1 MPPLPSL
8 VLLAALAAQE
18 AAPDSAD
25 LTPFAPPSRA
35 TLDEL
40 RATATATA
48 AAPRSRRILG
58 CARPEN
64 AGSAACIEDLGK
76 LLRPTTVVVS
86 GGVSLGS
93 HQAGVLHYLG
103 GFLGQYGALL
113 DGALPPAR
121 EPAATVNLATGASAG
136 SINAFLTA
144 MTTCREP
151 VRRPEDSLFFHT
163 WIPVGMEGLLSSE
176 AVTAGSVLSRK
187 PIEAAICRIR
197 ALWGPTVGDSC
208 PAGPPLPGRWAQR
221 PCRGRL
227 AFNVTRVRARD
238 IPLTDVSGASNLT
251 VKRQTEKFL
260 VEYRKPEGDR
270 PPQFYAY
277 LPDRC
282 PHLPAGLYPLLGGGE
297 RQQPVLLDDVFS
309 LLTASSSFPVAFK
322 PVPVPH
328 RLVTSESGAL
338 SPVDRTSEFIDG
350 GVFDNTP
357 LGIAQAMNAC
367 RAREGPRSPRAG
379 PAAGGEPYYVF
390 IEPDARGWRP
400 GKRRTSTPVA
410 QPDTVFGI
418 YKPFLTDFVAVSRQ
432 AELLNALTQAP
443 ELRRGLKVP
452 LRNLPTASGLM
463 MNFLGFF
470 EKDFRRFDFYLGM
483 TDAWD
488 HLRRATRAP
497 EGGPARPDW
506 RYELVTASRP
516 FGLDDDPMFS
526 CLRAL
531 RLAEPDDFSQVAPPD
546 PGAPAFDD
554 SCAVARGKE
563 PNLLR
568 LYRAVRDLR
577 RHSEQADYDPEAET
591 ETFFALLAG
600 HQFQFTD
607 LRDDDGP
614 VAAEGAQAMVRDRFQ
629 RLAHLLGVRQPTL
642 VGRQGVAV
650 AAKATANAFGY
661 RHPRHSL
668 ELLGVLNGAGFGLAY
683 LVTGQSGFRLEA
695 GARTEP
701 WKQGFFPSGSQWL
714 GNVMG
719 YAGLGYE
726 LHLSRIDPWQLSLTA
741 GWEIRERT
749 RNHGY
754 FPYLVPQDH
763 LLWRHGPIAHLRA
776 TMFQRFTVGLGFE
789 LWVDDCARNNACSQ
803 SASFTRGLESNTT
816 ERLRL
821 TLMLGWRFLDLVTP

>member
-1 MPPLPSL
+1 MPPLLSL
-8 VLLAALAAQE
+8 IALTALAAE
-18 AAPDSAD
+18 GTTADGAD

-40 RATATATA
+40 RATAAKPA
-48 AAPRSRRILG
+48 GRRMLG

-64 AGSAACIEDLGK
+64 AGGAACVEDLAR
-76 LLRPTTVVVS
+76 LSRPTTVVVS

-103 GFLGQYGALL
+103 GFLGAYRALL
-113 DGALPPAR
+113 EGALPAARGPAG
-121 EPAATVNLATGASAG
+121 TVNLATGASAG

-144 MTTCREP
+144 MAACREP

-176 AVTAGSVLSRK
+176 GVTAGSVLSRD

-197 ALWGPTVGDSC
+197 ALWGPTVGEAC
-208 PAGPPLPGRWAQR
+208 PAAPPLPGRWSHR
-221 PCRGRL
+221 PCQGRL

-238 IPLTDVSGASNLT
+238 IPLTDVPGASNLT

-270 PPQFYAY
+270 PPRFYAY

-297 RQQPVLLDDVFS
+297 REQPVLLDDVFS

-322 PVPVPH
+322 PVPVAH
-328 RLVTSESGAL
+328 RLVTSDGGAL
-338 SPVDRTSEFIDG
+338 SPVDRTSAFIDG

-357 LGIAQAMNAC
+357 LGIAQAMNSC
-367 RAREGPRSPRAG
+367 RAREGPRSRSAG
-379 PAAGGEPYYVF
+379 AAASSEPYYVF
-390 IEPDARGWRP
+390 IEPDARGWLP
-400 GKRRTSTPVA
+400 GKRRTTPAVP

-418 YKPFLTDFVAVSRQ
+418 YKPFLTDFIGVSRQ
-432 AELLNALTQAP
+432 AELLNALTQSP
-443 ELRRGLKVP
+443 ELRRGLQVP

-488 HLRRATRAP
+488 HLRRSTRAP
-497 EGGPARPDW
+497 EGGPAQPDW
-506 RYELVTASRP
+506 RFDLVTAAGP
-516 FGLDDDPMFS
+516 TGLDDDPMFT

-531 RLAEPDDFSQVAPPD
+531 RQAEPDDFSQATPPD
-546 PGAPAFDD
+546 PGDPAFDG
-554 SCAVARGKE
+554 SCAVARAKQ

-577 RHSEQADYDPEAET
+577 RHTEQEGYDPDSDTET
-591 ETFFALLAG
+591 EQFFALLAR
-600 HQFQFTD
+600 HHFQFTD

-614 VAAEGAQAMVRDRFQ
+614 VAAAEAQDMVRDRFQ

-668 ELLGVLNGAGFGLAY
+668 ELLGALNGAGFGLAY
-683 LVTGQSGFRLEA
+683 LVTGRAGFRLET
-695 GARTEP
+695 GARIEP
-701 WKQGFFPSGSQWL
+701 WKQGFFPSGSQWV

-726 LHLSRIDPWQLSLTA
+726 LQLPRLDPWQLSLTA

-754 FPYLVPQDH
+754 FPFLVPQEH

-789 LWVDDCARNNACSQ
+789 LWLDDCARNNACAQ
-803 SASFTRGLESNTT
+803 SAPFTRDLESHTT

-821 TLMLGWRFLDLVTP
+821 TLLVGWRFLDLVTP